1 MGGFIMASI
10 INASTSGAGGVIT
23 TADAS
28 GELQLQSGG
37 TTVVSIPNTTTL
49 NFPNAN
55 QKIIA
60 NQDLYFQ
67 TNQND
72 SSININLNPSGTHR
86 YSAFRIYNTSDTA
99 NSGIFQINGNI
110 AGTVFRIS
118 SYTSGTG
125 TVVPIDVQV
134 GSTIQSRFQT
144 NGDFQFNSGYGSAAV
159 AYGCRAWVNFD
170 GTGTVAIR
178 ASGNVSS
185 ITDDGTGDYSVNFTN
200 AMPDANY
207 ALTSSS
213 VRVTNPYIIG
223 WTSST
228 TSLVKVRAVNTTTNT
243 LTDVMDV
250 MIAIFR

>member
-1 MGGFIMASI
+1 MASI

-37 TTVVSIPNTTTL
+37 NAVVSFTNTGGTAPRITGD
-49 NFPNAN
+49 FTNAT
-55 QKIIA
+55 IA
-60 NQDLYFQ
+60 NRVLFQ
-67 TNQND
+67 TNVSNGETSVGIIPNGTANLSGISIYSTSD
-72 SSININLNPSGTHR
+72 PTNASRLRINVNANGDGINISSG
-86 YSAFRIYNTSDTA
+86 A
-99 NSGIFQINGNI
+99 
-110 AGTVFRIS
+110 V
-118 SYTSGTG
+118 GTG
-125 TVVPIDVQV
+125 TNLPLRLQIGATNQA
-134 GSTIQSRFQT
+134 ILQT
-144 NGDFQFNSGYGSAAV
+144 NGDFAFNSGYGSAAV